1 MLSTPVMACSS
12 GEATV
17 SPITLGLAPGNSART
32 TTVGGTTSGYSLI
45 GSWNSEM
52 APPMRI
58 TSDSTAAKI
67 GRLTKNCEKFMTHS
81 GGEGAHHAPW
91 RNLLL
96 CGAARLLAQRRTQ
109 VLGGCGMLRSTTCG
123 LSAALIA
130 RCCSCSAARVS
141 ASAIG
146 TLCGSTALPGRMRCK
161 PLTTMVSP
169 SPRSEEHTSELQSRE
184 NLVCRL
190 LLET

>member
-32 TTVGGTTSGYSLI
+32 TTVGGTTSGSSLI

-96 CGAARLLAQRRTQ
+96 CGAARLLAQRRSGAGRLRHAAIHHLRLERGTDGA
-109 VLGGCGMLRSTTCG
+109 VLFLRGGEG
-123 LSAALIA
+123 
-130 RCCSCSAARVS
+130 
-141 ASAIG
+141 IG
-146 TLCGSTALPGRMRCK
+146 
-161 PLTTMVSP
+161 
-169 SPRSEEHTSELQSRE
+169 
-184 NLVCRL
+184 
-190 LLET
+190 